1 MPMFVEMLRNI
12 FCSVGAAGLAM
23 EWWNYSA
30 KQLQNSCYGH
40 SCFLLLFIANLMTR
54 IKLNA
59 LK

>member
-1 MPMFVEMLRNI
+1 MPMFMKMLSNI
-12 FCSVGAAGLAM
+12 FGSVGAAGLAR

-40 SCFLLLFIANLMTR
+40 SCFLLLFIANLMTH